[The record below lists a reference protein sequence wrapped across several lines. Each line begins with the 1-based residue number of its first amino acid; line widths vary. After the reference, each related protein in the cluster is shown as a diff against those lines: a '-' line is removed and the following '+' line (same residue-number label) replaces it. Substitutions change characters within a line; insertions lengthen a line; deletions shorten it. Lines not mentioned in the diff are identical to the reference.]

1 MSVLNIFLHIGAI
14 IQSGKDV
21 QQAVANLITRREF
34 IGCDWKKVLED
45 LEELVRANVIN
56 LPGIPDE
63 QIISVLDQLEETLG
77 RGGCGV

>member
-1 MSVLNIFLHIGAI
+1 MSVLNIFLNIGAI

-21 QQAVANLITRREF
+21 EKAIANLITRREF
-34 IGCDWKKVLED
+34 VGCDWKKVLED

-63 QIISVLDQLEETLG
+63 QIIAVLDQLEASLG
-77 RGGCGV
+77 NSCSA